1 MANPLTMKNR
11 FLTENSMPFSMPPD
25 VVAGEWNGDPLVF
38 RYDEAWLLC
47 GGAWKEIHPD
57 LIARDG
63 RVLSG

>member
-1 MANPLTMKNR
+1 
-11 FLTENSMPFSMPPD
+11 MPFSMPPD
-25 VVAGEWNGDPLVF
+25 VVAGEWNGDPFVF